1 MTASIQFLLHH
12 RWNTHIQLQINT
24 WSHVLCF
31 ENIFFLL
38 KVKKKKPTKMFTTLD
53 TSFLQVLNFYI
64 PGIKTKNVNIYKC
77 VYNFDVAISKDY
89 KLENDYN

>member
-1 MTASIQFLLHH
+1 
-12 RWNTHIQLQINT
+12 
-24 WSHVLCF
+24 
-31 ENIFFLL
+31 
-38 KVKKKKPTKMFTTLD
+38 MFTTLD